1 MWVKGESSGATQD
14 LIGISIDCD
23 RDTLRFKVK
32 QNGSGFCHLDTH
44 SCWGQLH
51 GLAGLE
57 TRINERLVQADPQS
71 YTRRLVSESGLLDAK
86 LREECDEFIAAHNQ
100 AEMIAEAADLFYF
113 MSVKLAHH
121 KITWA
126 KVAAELDL
134 RALKITRRK
143 GDAKAQYLPPSSTT
157 RNA

>member
-1 MWVKGESSGATQD
+1 M
-14 LIGISIDCD
+14 
-23 RDTLRFKVK
+23 
-32 QNGSGFCHLDTH
+32 
-44 SCWGQLH
+44 
-51 GLAGLE
+51 LAAL
-57 TRINERLVQADPQS
+57 
-71 YTRRLVSESGLLDAK
+71 ESGLLDAK